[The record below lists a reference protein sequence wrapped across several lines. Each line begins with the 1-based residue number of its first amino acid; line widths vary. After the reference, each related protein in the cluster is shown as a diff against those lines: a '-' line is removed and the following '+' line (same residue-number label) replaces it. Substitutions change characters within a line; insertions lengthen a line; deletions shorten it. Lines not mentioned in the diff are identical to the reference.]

1 MFAPWTGFGI
11 FAGYAAIAIISGL
24 ILFRRRD
31 A

>member
-1 MFAPWTGFGI
+1 VFSAWAGFGV
-11 FAGYAAIAIISGL
+11 FAAYAAIAIVAGL